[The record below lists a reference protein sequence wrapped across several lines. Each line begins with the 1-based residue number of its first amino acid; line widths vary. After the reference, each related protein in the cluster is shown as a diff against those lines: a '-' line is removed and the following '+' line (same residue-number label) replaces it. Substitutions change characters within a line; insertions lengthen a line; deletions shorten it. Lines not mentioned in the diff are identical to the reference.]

1 MTQTV
6 LRKIKSRFASLQIEV
21 RSAMEARQ
29 VKVSDAHQ
37 FLVSFFQSE
46 CCIPEAPDLTKL
58 FNIVTEANLWRYDHY
73 GPLAELAEAF
83 LPDDEDPTRKLVRKY
98 KDQLSGFYIT
108 TKIVDFIDLS
118 DFDDSEDNSDADSE
132 HKDDDQQPLSPKESK
147 KLYHELKVKL
157 RIDRT
162 TKFSDMTMS
171 YIETLW
177 TALIEEFN
185 LPPLTAIIKKI
196 VRGCLI
202 ITWLVPPQVSSAI
215 AASSS
220 KALRFY
226 QKHNIIQVQLDS
238 RTLYDEQLIVSY
250 MCMCGALLGVCIITP
265 RACAR
270 GKAIGLSV
278 CRCRRRRHENR
289 QISSSRCLCVL

>member
-6 LRKIKSRFASLQIEV
+6 MRKIKRQFASLQVEV
-21 RSAMEARQ
+21 RLAMEGRQ

-58 FNIVTEANLWRYDHY
+58 FNIVTEAKLWRYDHY
-73 GPLAELAEAF
+73 GPLAELAETF
-83 LPDDEDPTRKLVRKY
+83 LPDDKDPARKLMSKY
-98 KDQLSGFYIT
+98 KDQLSGFFIT

-118 DFDDSEDNSDADSE
+118 DFDDSEDDSDADSE
-132 HKDDDQQPLSPKESK
+132 DDGQQPLSPKESK
-147 KLYHELKVKL
+147 KLFRELKVKL

-177 TALIEEFN
+177 TALIDEFN

-196 VRGCLI
+196 VGGSLI
-202 ITWLVPPQVSSAI
+202 ITWLVPLQVSSVI
-215 AASSS
+215 AASYS
-220 KALRFY
+220 KALGFY
-226 QKHNIIQVQLDS
+226 QQHNIVQVQLDG
-238 RTLYDEQLIVSY
+238 RTLYDEEWIVSCA
-250 MCMCGALLGVCIITP
+250 CMVHC
-265 RACAR
+265 
-270 GKAIGLSV
+270 
-278 CRCRRRRHENR
+278 
-289 QISSSRCLCVL
+289 